1 MYIINRNNE
10 QQSLTGFPYTVDS
23 GVGVEIQNGQRN
35 IIQSNYFNDDMLNAV
50 KSIGTSNFNLVK
62 DNTFRGLTVDLDLI
76 DAAPIVRNNDSI

>member
-1 MYIINRNNE
+1 
-10 QQSLTGFPYTVDS
+10 
-23 GVGVEIQNGQRN
+23 
-35 IIQSNYFNDDMLNAV
+35 MLNAV